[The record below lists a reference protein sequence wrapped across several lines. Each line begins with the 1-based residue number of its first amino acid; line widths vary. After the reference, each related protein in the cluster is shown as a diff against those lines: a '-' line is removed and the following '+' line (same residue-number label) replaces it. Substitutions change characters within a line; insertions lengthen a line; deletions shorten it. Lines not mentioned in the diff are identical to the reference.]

1 MIPSKYQQ
9 AKIQAEHDIRLELK
23 KEGKIF
29 INISLRQ
36 LKLYN
41 INISINHER
50 SDITI

>member
-1 MIPSKYQQ
+1 MQKRIKSLPKSQE
-9 AKIQAEHDIRLELK
+9 ARIAAEHDIRLELK

-41 INISINHER
+41 INISINHE
-50 SDITI
+50 